1 MSVKHSELADF
12 ISSTLD
18 DFPKQEFEV
27 AWTNQDYEACRIYQK
42 ERYVIDGGDQI
53 TRKVMLSNTGHA
65 HYRRYYDTD
74 EPAVGDTLH
83 TIRVPWTRLSTNYSW
98 DDLEIIRNKNN
109 AKRILDLMKVRRID
123 GLWSLADLIEERF
136 WKTPT
141 SETDDL
147 YPYGV
152 PYYIRPMP
160 TTTTTDGFVGNN
172 IYFQDGTNSTTCAGI
187 NSNTESKW
195 RNYAALYT
203 EIDNAMLKK
212 FRLGFMYTR
221 FKAPL
226 FINDPSSVRNAQ
238 KRIYCDFESA
248 ADLMDLADAKDDNH
262 KGKDVLSN
270 LTVDKGGDLVRI
282 NRLPVVPIPQLEGYT
297 DPGTG
302 TAIAPIWCIDF
313 SYFVPVVHEGY
324 WMEEG
329 EPLVDRG
336 QHTTFTVFLDGAHC
350 NLCTNV
356 RKAGF
361 VLHKAY

>member
-1 MSVKHSELADF
+1 MSVKSSELADF
-12 ISSTLD
+12 ISATHD

-42 ERYVIDGGDQI
+42 ERYTIDGGDQV
-53 TRKVMLSNTGHA
+53 TRKVMLSNTGNA
-65 HYRRYYDTD
+65 RYRNYYDTD
-74 EPAVGDTLH
+74 EPAVGDVLH
-83 TIRVPWTRLSTNYSW
+83 TIRVPWTRLSTNYTY
-98 DDLEIIRNKNN
+98 DDLEIIRNKND
-109 AKRILDLMKVRRID
+109 AKKILDLMKVRRID

-141 SETDDL
+141 SNTDEL

-152 PYYIRPMP
+152 PYYIRLM
-160 TTTTTDGFVGNN
+160 TSGTHTDGFVGKT
-172 IYFQDGTNSTTCAGI
+172 ISFQDGTTDTVCAGI
-187 NSNTESKW
+187 DSNVEAKW
-195 RNYAALYT
+195 RNYAAEYT

-212 FRLGFMYTR
+212 FRLAFMYTR

-226 FINDPSSVRNAQ
+226 FINDPSNARTAQ
-238 KRIYCDFESA
+238 KRIYCDYETA

-262 KGKDVLSN
+262 RGKDVLSN

-297 DPGTG
+297 DPYST
-302 TAIAPIWCIDF
+302 TAVAPIYCVDF
-313 SYFVPVVHEGY
+313 SHFVPVVHDGY
-324 WMEEG
+324 WMEES
-329 EPLVDRG
+329 EPMVDRG

-356 RKAGF
+356 KKAGF
-361 VLHKAY
+361 VLHKAH